1 MSIAST
7 GATDWEKTAQIPARA
22 AYSVS
27 ETAVLL
33 GVSEASVWR
42 ALKRRQLD
50 SIMFGGR
57 RLITARSIEKL
68 LTEEAA

>member
-7 GATDWEKTAQIPARA
+7 GATVEERRREAQVRA
-22 AYSVS
+22 AYSVQ
-27 ETAVLL
+27 ETAKQL
-33 GVSEASVWR
+33 GVSEASIWR

-57 RLITARSIEKL
+57 RLVTARSIERL
-68 LTEEAA
+68 LSA